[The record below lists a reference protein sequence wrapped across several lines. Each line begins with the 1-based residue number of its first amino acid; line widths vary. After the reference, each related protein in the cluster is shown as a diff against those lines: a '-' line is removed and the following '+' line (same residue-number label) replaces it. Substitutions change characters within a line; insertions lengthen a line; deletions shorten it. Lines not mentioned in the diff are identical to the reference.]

1 MQAEVT
7 AARLA
12 RVVPDGSS
20 PAATVEFL
28 LDTAADDMTFEVA
41 RCRPQLVRLA
51 PLLVRETLALRC
63 RSEVTDSIFG
73 GGTSRT
79 RPFLRT

>member
-73 GGTSRT
+73 GTSRT

>member
-1 MQAEVT
+1 MAQPCAADRQTPTRPLLTAWPHVQEERRLKKVQAEVT

-20 PAATVEFL
+20 PTATVEFL

-41 RCRPQLVRLA
+41 RCRPLLVRL
-51 PLLVRETLALRC
+51 V
-63 RSEVTDSIFG
+63 
-73 GGTSRT
+73 SRA
-79 RPFLRT
+79 